1 LQDLISRDAV
11 FYNKTMFT
19 AFLGYSKKQVEQMA
33 IDEYLKCMVMITEVL
48 KLWHAPFQKQ
58 DND

>member
-1 LQDLISRDAV
+1 
-11 FYNKTMFT
+11 MFT
-19 AFLGYSKKQVEQMA
+19 AFLGYNKKQVEQMA
-33 IDEYLKCMVMITEVL
+33 IDEYLKCMVMLPEVL